1 MRIASSAVGPEI
13 CAVAGEI
20 KNISQLSRKRK
31 KRHDTIVLLAKTKLY
46 TVEVLISKALINS
59 YIDHDQFISVNNV
72 LRENNEIK
80 ENLKIL
86 KNAVEYTI

>member
-1 MRIASSAVGPEI
+1 M
-13 CAVAGEI
+13 
-20 KNISQLSRKRK
+20 
-31 KRHDTIVLLAKTKLY
+31 LLAKTKLY